1 MKQSIKGSARRA
13 KTEDAKARK
22 LHQTADSY
30 QNFAQQLGI
39 GTSSSLS
46 SSSYGFNP
54 ISRIRILLE
63 WIHRGSWLG
72 GVAVDLV
79 AEDMTRAG
87 VTITGEMDPGD
98 MSKIERS
105 MLVMGVWNKICDT
118 IKWARLYGGCLAYI
132 MIDGQNPSTPLRVES
147 IGKGSFKGLLVLDRW
162 MVEPS
167 LNDLVTILGPDIGMP
182 KFYTVTADGLPRMK
196 IHYSR
201 VLRLE
206 GISLP
211 YNQRLQ
217 ENLWG
222 ISVIERLY
230 DRMVMFDSA
239 TTGAAQLLYKSY
251 IRTYAIEN
259 LREIIAAG
267 GKAMDGLLAMVNF
280 MRQTQGQ
287 EGITLIDSKDEFK
300 VNTSNAFT
308 GIGDALVHFGE
319 QLAGALQIPLV
330 RLFGQSPVGLN
341 ATGESDLRTYYDG
354 IRQQQV
360 KTLDVPVTNIYTAC
374 TRSLGIAIP
383 PDFGIE
389 FNPLWQL
396 KDEERASVAQTVTAT
411 IISGQEAGLVGDKTS
426 LQELKQSSRVTGI
439 WTNITDEEI
448 EAAEELPPPKPVLD
462 PATNMPVTPD
472 TDPEADEPKAL
483 PGEKKDVT
491 TDSGQPG
498 R

>member
-1 MKQSIKGSARRA
+1 
-13 KTEDAKARK
+13 
-22 LHQTADSY
+22 
-30 QNFAQQLGI
+30 
-39 GTSSSLS
+39 
-46 SSSYGFNP
+46 
-54 ISRIRILLE
+54 
-63 WIHRGSWLG
+63 
-72 GVAVDLV
+72 
-79 AEDMTRAG
+79 
-87 VTITGEMDPGD
+87 
-98 MSKIERS
+98 
-105 MLVMGVWNKICDT
+105 
-118 IKWARLYGGCLAYI
+118 
-132 MIDGQNPSTPLRVES
+132 
-147 IGKGSFKGLLVLDRW
+147 
-162 MVEPS
+162 
-167 LNDLVTILGPDIGMP
+167 
-182 KFYTVTADGLPRMK
+182 MK

-330 RLFGQSPVGLN
+330 RLFGQ
-341 ATGESDLRTYYDG
+341 
-354 IRQQQV
+354 
-360 KTLDVPVTNIYTAC
+360 
-374 TRSLGIAIP
+374 
-383 PDFGIE
+383 
-389 FNPLWQL
+389 
-396 KDEERASVAQTVTAT
+396 
-411 IISGQEAGLVGDKTS
+411 
-426 LQELKQSSRVTGI
+426 
-439 WTNITDEEI
+439 
-448 EAAEELPPPKPVLD
+448 
-462 PATNMPVTPD
+462 
-472 TDPEADEPKAL
+472 
-483 PGEKKDVT
+483 
-491 TDSGQPG
+491 
-498 R
+498 